1 MLIRQN
7 ENAFIRF
14 FDDVGYIR
22 DQHSDKDLV
31 YNKTGQVY
39 LRQLSRE
46 PKEIADVITDLQ
58 DVFGDNADARELE
71 EDFLSFAQR
80 LALEGFV
87 CLGNSIEELN
97 KAESKSNNSK
107 GTVNYPVIEPDLGI
121 VHSSA
126 FLFKHFAENPH
137 VFNLQIELTS
147 SCNERCIHCY
157 IPMHQRRK
165 PVADSLSTDDI
176 KKVLLQARKMG
187 TLCVTFSGGELLLRK
202 DLLELLHFAR
212 DCDFITSIYSNVT
225 LFTEPLAAQ
234 LSELNLSSVQ
244 VSLYSMNPDVHDKVT
259 GLPGSFEK
267 TKHGIEL
274 LLEAGMR
281 VIINCPVLKAN
292 KDDVLE
298 VQKYADSKDIKF
310 GSDYLLIGQS
320 DFDTCNLDQRLSVTE
335 IRHVIEEM
343 MENNASYKN
352 FVLSKSANYDAD
364 ERNIGDRPACGVG
377 IDTLNIAAN
386 GDIIPCPGWNG
397 YALGNIKK
405 DRMEEVWLHSEKINY
420 LRSIKMSQF
429 SQCASCDAKHY
440 CSMCLL
446 RNYNESG
453 GDLFKIPATIC
464 QVAHMRKKIL
474 KKHLKLPS

>member
-1 MLIRQN
+1 MLIKQN
-7 ENAFIRF
+7 KDAFVRF

-46 PKEIADVITDLQ
+46 PKAIADIVTNLQ
-58 DVFGDNADARELE
+58 NVFGDNVDAREME

-80 LALEGFV
+80 LASEGFV
-87 CLGNSIEELN
+87 CLGESVEELD
-97 KAESKSNNSK
+97 KAEKINSNKKSE
-107 GTVNYPVIEPDLGI
+107 NYPVIEPDLGI
-121 VHSSA
+121 VHSST
-126 FLFKHFAENPH
+126 FLFKHFAKTPH

-157 IPMHQRRK
+157 IPIHQRK
-165 PVADSLSTDDI
+165 NPVEDDLSTDDI
-176 KKVLLQARKMG
+176 KKLLLQARKMG

-202 DLLELLHFAR
+202 DLLDLLQFAR

-225 LFTEPLAAQ
+225 LLTNPLATR

-244 VSLYSMNPDVHDKVT
+244 VSLYSMNPDVHDKIT
-259 GLPGSFEK
+259 GLSGSFEK

-274 LLEAGMR
+274 LLDVGMS

-292 KDDVLE
+292 KDDVLD
-298 VQKYADSKDIKF
+298 VQKFADSMNIKF

-320 DFDTCNLDQRLSVTE
+320 DFDTCNLDQRLSVDD
-335 IRHVIEEM
+335 IRDVIVGM
-343 MENNASYKN
+343 MENNASYKK
-352 FVLSKSANYDAD
+352 FVLSKSVNYDTN
-364 ERNIGDRPACGVG
+364 ERNIEDRPACGVG
-377 IDTLNIAAN
+377 IDTLNVAAN

-397 YALGNIKK
+397 YVLGNIKTNSL
-405 DRMEEVWLHSEKINY
+405 EEVWLHSEKINY

-429 SQCASCDAKHY
+429 PQCINCDTREY

-446 RNYNESG
+446 RNFNESN
-453 GDLFKIPATIC
+453 GDIFKVPSTIC
-464 QVAHMRKKIL
+464 QVAHLRKDIINNYR
-474 KKHLKLPS
+474 